1 MSEDG
6 ILHLSK
12 IGRRLNLSSGA
23 AHLPYLYFMTD
34 SVRTPDPI
42 QIARRLPR
50 GTAVILRHYDTPDR
64 YTLAKDLKRI
74 CQDRSLILII
84 AEDAR
89 LADIVAADG
98 LHLPEWAI
106 TQPQPGH
113 RRWSRLNNRILTA
126 AVHSTRALYAA
137 QKMGADAVLA
147 SPVFTTAS
155 HPNKDA
161 TGVFHFARQSS
172 SALVPMIAL
181 GGITRVTAPRLIGTA
196 CAGIAAIGSLSELS
210 RR

>member
-1 MSEDG
+1 MSEDR

-12 IGRRLNLSSGA
+12 IGRRLNLTSGA
-23 AHLPYLYFMTD
+23 VHLPHLYFMTD
-34 SVRTPDPI
+34 SVRTPDPV

-50 GTAVILRHYDTPDR
+50 GTAVILRHYDTSDR
-64 YTLAKDLKRI
+64 YSLARDLKRV

-89 LADIVAADG
+89 LADIVGADG
-98 LHLPEWAI
+98 LHLPEWAVI
-106 TQPQPGH
+106 RPQPSH

-126 AVHSTRALYAA
+126 AVHSARAIYGAK
-137 QKMGADAVLA
+137 KMGTDAVLA

-155 HPNKDA
+155 HPNVAA
-161 TGVFHFARQSS
+161 TGVFRFARQCR

-181 GGITRVTAPRLIGTA
+181 GGVTEVTAPRLIGTS
-196 CAGIAAIGSLSELS
+196 CAGIAAIGGLSE
-210 RR
+210 